1 MIEIIIVIII
11 ILLVLYYTKFLLNIY
26 FGLEKLSHKVL
37 SHKFENKIL
46 SEFVSVI
53 VPFRNEEHNIL
64 TTYNSLI
71 SQNYP
76 IDKYEIIFVNDS
88 SDDNSLQILESMQNG
103 LPSLLE
109 KPNVFIYSV
118 SNDYLVNAHKKRAIR
133 FGIEKSKG
141 DIIVTTDADCTHP
154 KNWLRNLLKF
164 MDDETGF
171 VSGPV
176 EFRSNSNLFSE
187 MQRLEFAGLVIAGA
201 GLIGSGNPIICN
213 AANIAYRKKAFEEV
227 GGFTYQMSLS
237 SGDDELLM
245 QKIHRETNYKIMF
258 ALDKNA
264 IVSTEANLTIKEF
277 YNQRKRWASKGLF
290 YGDKLLLVKLILIFL
305 FYLSL
310 IIQPVLGIF
319 LSANFLL
326 TFLISFLVKI
336 FLEYLV
342 IMKGT
347 NLLFNHNI
355 LKPFLITEILQVPY
369 IIVSGFMG
377 MFGNFVW
384 KDRKIKR

>member
-1 MIEIIIVIII
+1 MIEIIIVIILA
-11 ILLVLYYTKFLLNIY
+11 LLVLYYTKFLLNIY
-26 FGLEKLSHKVL
+26 FGLEKLSHKV
-37 SHKFENKIL
+37 ENKIL
-46 SEFVSVI
+46 QEFISVI
-53 VPFRNEEHNIL
+53 VPFRNEEQNIL

-88 SDDNSLQILESMQNG
+88 SDDNSLQILESLQNG
-103 LPSLLE
+103 FPQ

-118 SNDYLVNAHKKRAIR
+118 SNDYLENAHKKRAIR

-141 DIIVTTDADCTHP
+141 DIIVTTDADCTHQ
-154 KNWLRNLLKF
+154 KDWLRNLLKF

-176 EFRSNSNLFSE
+176 EFRSSSNLFSE
-187 MQRLEFAGLVIAGA
+187 MQRLEFAGLVIVGA

-245 QKIHRETNYKIMF
+245 QKIHRETKYKIMF

-277 YNQRKRWASKGLF
+277 YQQRKRWASKGLF
-290 YGDKLLLVKLILIFL
+290 YADKLLLVKLILIFL

-319 LSANFLL
+319 LSVNFLF
-326 TFLISFLVKI
+326 TFLISFFIKI

-342 IMKGT
+342 ITKGT
-347 NLLFNHNI
+347 NLLFDPNI

-377 MFGNFVW
+377 IFGNFVW

>member
-11 ILLVLYYTKFLLNIY
+11 SLLVLYYTKFLLNIY
-26 FGLEKLSHKVL
+26 FGLEKLSHK
-37 SHKFENKIL
+37 FENKIL
-46 SEFVSVI
+46 QEFISVI
-53 VPFRNEEHNIL
+53 VPFRNEEQNIL

-88 SDDNSLQILESMQNG
+88 SDDNSLQILESLQNG
-103 LPSLLE
+103 FPQ

-141 DIIVTTDADCTHP
+141 DIIVTTDADCTHQ
-154 KNWLRNLLKF
+154 KDWLRNLLKF

-176 EFRSNSNLFSE
+176 EFRSSSNLFSE
-187 MQRLEFAGLVIAGA
+187 MQRLEFAGLVIVGA

-245 QKIHRETNYKIMF
+245 QKIHRETKYKIMF

-277 YNQRKRWASKGLF
+277 YQQRKRWASKGLF
-290 YGDKLLLVKLILIFL
+290 YADKLLLVKLILIFL

-319 LSANFLL
+319 LSVNFLF
-326 TFLISFLVKI
+326 TFLISFFIKI

-342 IMKGT
+342 ITKGT
-347 NLLFNHNI
+347 NLLFDPNI

>member
-26 FGLEKLSHKVL
+26 FGLENLSYKV
-37 SHKFENKIL
+37 ENKIL

-88 SDDNSLQILESMQNG
+88 SDDNSLQILESMQND

-164 MDDETGF
+164 IDDETGF

-187 MQRLEFAGLVIAGA
+187 MQRLEFAGLVIVGA

-264 IVSTEANLTIKEF
+264 IVSTEANITINEF

-326 TFLISFLVKI
+326 TFLISFLIKI

-347 NLLFNHNI
+347 NLLFEPNI

-384 KDRKIKR
+384 KDRKINR

>member
-11 ILLVLYYTKFLLNIY
+11 SLLVLYYTKFLLNIY
-26 FGLEKLSHKVL
+26 FGLEKLSHK
-37 SHKFENKIL
+37 FENKIL
-46 SEFVSVI
+46 QEFISVI
-53 VPFRNEEHNIL
+53 VPFRNEEQNIL

-88 SDDNSLQILESMQNG
+88 SDDNSLQILESLQNG
-103 LPSLLE
+103 FPQ

-141 DIIVTTDADCTHP
+141 DIIVTTDADCTHQ
-154 KNWLRNLLKF
+154 KDWLRNLLKF

-176 EFRSNSNLFSE
+176 EFRSSSNLFSE
-187 MQRLEFAGLVIAGA
+187 MQRLEFAGLVIVGA

-245 QKIHRETNYKIMF
+245 QKIHRETKYKIMF

-277 YNQRKRWASKGLF
+277 YQQRKRWASKGLF
-290 YGDKLLLVKLILIFL
+290 YADKLLLVKLILIFL

-319 LSANFLL
+319 LSVNFLF
-326 TFLISFLVKI
+326 TFLISFFIKI

-342 IMKGT
+342 ITKGT
-347 NLLFNHNI
+347 NLLFDPNI

-377 MFGNFVW
+377 IFGNFVW